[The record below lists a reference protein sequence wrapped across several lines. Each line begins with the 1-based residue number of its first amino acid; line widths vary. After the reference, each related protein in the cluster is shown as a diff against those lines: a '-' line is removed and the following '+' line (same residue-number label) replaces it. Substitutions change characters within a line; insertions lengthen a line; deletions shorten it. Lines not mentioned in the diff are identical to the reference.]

1 MQRLTL
7 KLSVIAGVLMSAS
20 ASVAVADDLRGP
32 AGFSPQESSSAN
44 GGINLPATTG
54 QGSAA
59 GATKLSPATR
69 NQIVTIFREHRVAA
83 AQIDRPVRA
92 GAQIP
97 ADVHSY
103 PVPKDVVDVVSQW
116 RGSNYIMSGD
126 ETLVI
131 NPATHA
137 IVAIVVNQ

>member
-1 MQRLTL
+1 
-7 KLSVIAGVLMSAS
+7 V
-20 ASVAVADDLRGP
+20 
-32 AGFSPQESSSAN
+32 
-44 GGINLPATTG
+44 
-54 QGSAA
+54 
-59 GATKLSPATR
+59 
-69 NQIVTIFREHRVAA
+69 H
-83 AQIDRPVRA
+83 A

-116 RGSNYIMSGD
+116 RGYNYIMSGD